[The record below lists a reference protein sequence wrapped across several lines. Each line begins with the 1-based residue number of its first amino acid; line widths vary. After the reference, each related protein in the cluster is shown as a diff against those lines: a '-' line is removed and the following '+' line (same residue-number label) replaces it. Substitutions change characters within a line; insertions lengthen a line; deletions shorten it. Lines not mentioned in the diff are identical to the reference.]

1 MFPCRCSLAEHESIN
16 FFVYLKKHMVKSM
29 RCEIGPMLVWA
40 IIGIS
45 EDDKNE
51 ARPMCVK
58 EDFSSLML
66 L

>member
-1 MFPCRCSLAEHESIN
+1 
-16 FFVYLKKHMVKSM
+16 MVKSM
-29 RCEIGPMLVWA
+29 RSEIGPMLVWA

-45 EDDKNE
+45 EDDKKE
-51 ARPMCVK
+51 AHPMCI